1 MSRARSVMNRSSRIM
16 CAWSA
21 AIMTENLWPRR
32 LNENYAELLQEV
44 GLTFCGGSFIFNQ
57 FLLQKKLVP
66 SIMHSC

>member
-1 MSRARSVMNRSSRIM
+1 
-16 CAWSA
+16 
-21 AIMTENLWPRR
+21 MTENLWPRR

-44 GLTFCGGSFIFNQ
+44 GLTFCSGSFIFNQ